1 MALMASQSGEEGDR
15 ATILVVEDEEAI
27 HELIRMVLTPM
38 GARVLLTGSAEEAS
52 AAAADM
58 RIDLL
63 LTDVVLPG
71 ASGKELAT
79 TLRAAQPGLRVI
91 YMTGWR
97 EHVELMDAADA
108 IVLSKPFQMKE
119 LARVVASALGRDA

>member
-1 MALMASQSGEEGDR
+1 MAGQSGEEDDR

-27 HELIRMVLTPM
+27 RGLIRTVLAPT
-38 GARVLLTGSAEEAS
+38 GVRVLLTGSAEEAS
-52 AAAADM
+52 AAATGTH
-58 RIDLL
+58 IDLL

-79 TLRAAQPGLRVI
+79 TLGDAQPGLKVI

-97 EHVELMDAADA
+97 EHVELIDVPDAL
-108 IVLSKPFQMKE
+108 VLSKPFQMKE
-119 LARVVASALGRDA
+119 LARVVASALGREA

>member
-1 MALMASQSGEEGDR
+1 MARQSGEESDR
-15 ATILVVEDEEAI
+15 PTILVVEDEEAI
-27 HELIRMVLTPM
+27 RELIR
-38 GARVLLTGSAEEAS
+38 RVLGTTGAHVLLSGSAEEA
-52 AAAADM
+52 AAAAAESH
-58 RIDLL
+58 IDLL

-79 TLRAAQPGLRVI
+79 RLRATQPGLRVI

-97 EHVELMDAADA
+97 EHVEVDIPDA

-119 LARVVASALGRDA
+119 LVRVVASALGREA